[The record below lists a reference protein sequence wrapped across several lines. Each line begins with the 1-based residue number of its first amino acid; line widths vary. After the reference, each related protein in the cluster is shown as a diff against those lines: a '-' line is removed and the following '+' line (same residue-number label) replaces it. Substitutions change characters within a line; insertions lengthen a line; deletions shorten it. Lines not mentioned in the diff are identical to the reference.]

1 MSIRYENRQP
11 REVEAPGGEG
21 QCPGHSELQK
31 RGVEAGEVWNDPS
44 RWVSARLE
52 GEMMSDKS
60 QALSHRKRLSA
71 ITKLVP
77 PSFRGPCLPQSCH
90 RTSLNCIFPEQGRP
104 VTE

>member
-1 MSIRYENRQP
+1 MSIHYENRQP

-21 QCPGHSELQK
+21 QCLGHSELRK
-31 RGVEAGEVWNDPS
+31 RGVEAGEVGDDPS
-44 RWVSARLE
+44 RWVSAQLE
-52 GEMMSDKS
+52 GEMMSDRS

-71 ITKLVP
+71 VPKLVP
-77 PSFRGPCLPQSCH
+77 PSFLGPCLPQACH